1 MITKELVGK
10 ALVHNVI
17 NLEQSPNGDG
27 IVARCGEHWFY
38 FGGATAEEY
47 QDPDEFW
54 EDMVFEDIVSEIF
67 DALVKFEY
75 GENETE
81 AAYYEAY
88 INEHLP
94 ESDADKCNSFMEYV
108 REHFS
113 FANETLA
120 LMRNIIEYAQAQG
133 SEEEARSVLFA
144 TLDEFYGIS
153 HDELE
158 TILWS

>member
-1 MITKELVGK
+1 MITKELVRK
-10 ALVHNVI
+10 ALVHNVM

-27 IVARCGEHWFY
+27 IVARCGEYWFY
-38 FGGATAEEY
+38 FGGSTAEEY

-54 EDMVFEDIVSEIF
+54 KDMFFEDIVSEIF
-67 DALVKFEY
+67 DVLDEFQH

-94 ESDADKCNSFMEYV
+94 EGDADKRSSFMEYV
-108 REHFS
+108 EEHFS

-133 SEEEARSVLFA
+133 SEEEAQSVLFA
-144 TLDEFYGIS
+144 ILDGFYGIS

-158 TILWS
+158 TVL

>member
-1 MITKELVGK
+1 MITKELIRKG
-10 ALVHNVI
+10 LVHNI
-17 NLEQSPNGDG
+17 IRLEKSPMNDGVVAQCGDY
-27 IVARCGEHWFY
+27 WFY
-38 FGGATAEEY
+38 FGGCTAEAY
-47 QDPDEFW
+47 DDPDKYW
-54 EDMVFEDIVSEIF
+54 ADMSFEDIVSEIF
-67 DALVKFEY
+67 DVLVEFQY

-108 REHFS
+108 KEHYS

-133 SEEEARSVLFA
+133 SEKEAQSVLFA
-144 TLDEFYGIS
+144 TLDGFYGIS
-153 HDELE
+153 RDELE
-158 TILWS
+158 TVLWS

>member
-1 MITKELVGK
+1 MITKELVRK
-10 ALVHNVI
+10 ALVHNVM
-17 NLEQSPNGDG
+17 NLEQSPYGDG
-27 IVARCGEHWFY
+27 IVARCGEDWFY

-47 QDPDEFW
+47 WDPDEFW
-54 EDMVFEDIVSEIF
+54 KDMSFEDIVSEIF
-67 DALVKFEY
+67 DVLVEFQY

-108 REHFS
+108 KEHYS

-133 SEEEARSVLFA
+133 SEKEAQSILFA
-144 TLDEFYGIS
+144 TLDGFYGIS
-153 HDELE
+153 RDELE
-158 TILWS
+158 TVLWS